1 MWRNLSRDAVGHGLA
16 LNNLEVKGATV
27 RTLLTILLLILV
39 LFGFFQLNG
48 QAANLHYVTS
58 GAAGEVLY
66 AAAFDG
72 FPDEWEQY
80 SEERIAEITNGV
92 LRLTNNV
99 VNNGSYSVSK
109 LRFSDFD
116 FTVEARAV
124 DGPLDNGYGVVFRLQ
139 DRENYYTFMTSSDG
153 YYQVARVVNGNITE
167 LSTFN
172 VDSPIV
178 NQGIDAVN
186 RLRVV
191 ARGNQFQFYINGE
204 QIPVCIPNNPDAQ
217 STYFMDS
224 CIDGQML
231 DTLTDD
237 AIDRGQIGVV
247 VQTFSESGVTVEFDN
262 LIVLGA

>member
-1 MWRNLSRDAVGHGLA
+1 M
-16 LNNLEVKGATV
+16 
-27 RTLLTILLLILV
+27 RTLLTLLLLILV
-39 LFGFFQLNG
+39 LFGFIQLRG

-58 GAAGEVLY
+58 GAPGEVLY

-72 FPDEWEQY
+72 FQDEWELY
-80 SEERIAEITNGV
+80 NEERIAEITDGV
-92 LRLTNNV
+92 LRLTNNT
-99 VNNGSYSVSK
+99 VNNGSYSVTNS
-109 LRFSDFD
+109 RFNDFD
-116 FTVEARAV
+116 LTVDARAV
-124 DGPLDNGYGVVFRLQ
+124 AGPLDNGYGVVFRLK
-139 DRENYYTFMTSSDG
+139 DRQNYYTFMTSSDG
-153 YYQVARVVNGNITE
+153 YYQVARVVDGNITE

-172 VDSPIV
+172 VDSSIV
-178 NQGIDAVN
+178 NQGISTVN

-204 QIPVCIPNNPDAQ
+204 QVQVCIPNNPDAQ

-237 AIDRGQIGVV
+237 AIAQGQIGVV

-262 LIVLGA
+262 LVVLGS